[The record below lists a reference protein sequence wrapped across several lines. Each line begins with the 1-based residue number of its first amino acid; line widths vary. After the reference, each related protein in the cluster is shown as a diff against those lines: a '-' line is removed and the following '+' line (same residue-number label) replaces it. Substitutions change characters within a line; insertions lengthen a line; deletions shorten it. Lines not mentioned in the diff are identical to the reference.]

1 MISNTAF
8 HLKID
13 EIFLMSR
20 KAMKFIIKSNEKI
33 CLQKNIIET
42 ISNNNLPPPQHIILI
57 MSVLRISTLV
67 SKLKLLAKY
76 LTQ

>member
-1 MISNTAF
+1 
-8 HLKID
+8 
-13 EIFLMSR
+13 MSR